1 MAKNTSG
8 AGMNDEVHPAPVPLC
23 IDCDGTLL
31 RTDLLHEAV
40 FLLAKQSPGSLLML
54 PVWLMRGKPCMKQ
67 QIASRVRF
75 NFDSLPVREEVV
87 ALITV
92 ARAEGRRV
100 VLATASPRPW
110 AEGVARRIGL
120 FDDVIAS
127 DEHVNLAGRAK
138 ADELAARFGPAQF
151 DYAGNASADLAVWEK
166 SAGSIVVSSNP
177 RLIEAA
183 SRRAPLRATIAS
195 PRPTPWAFVRALR
208 IHQWL
213 KNLLVWLPLAAA
225 HQLGSIAGLT
235 QGLLAFLAFGFC
247 ASAVYVLN
255 DLLDLEADRLH
266 VRKRKRPFASGAIP
280 LWQGALLIPVLLLM
294 SIVLSLQLPLA
305 FIGVL
310 AGYFAMTLAYSVR
323 LKRQVIVDVLLL
335 AALYTM
341 RVIAGAAA
349 TEVLPSFWL
358 LAMSMFL
365 FLSLAMV
372 KRYSELMLT
381 LDQNKQV
388 APGRGYSVQDL
399 PVLMA
404 IGVSSGMTA
413 VMVLALYVNAP
424 EATLLYQHKLWLW
437 LLPTVLLYWISRVW
451 MKAHRGEV
459 DDDPV
464 VFAARDWQSQCIVV
478 LFVAL
483 LWLAT

>member
-1 MAKNTSG
+1 VNQG
-8 AGMNDEVHPAPVPLC
+8 VPPAPLPLC
-23 IDCDGTLL
+23 VDCDGTLL
-31 RTDLLHEAV
+31 RTDLLHESV
-40 FLLAKQSPGSLLML
+40 CLLAKQSPGSLVLL
-54 PVWLMRGKPCMKQ
+54 PLWLLRGKSYLKQ
-67 QIASRVRF
+67 QIAQRVRF
-75 NFDSLPVREEVV
+75 DFDSLPVCEPVV
-87 ALITV
+87 ALIMQ
-92 ARAEGRRV
+92 ARAEGRRTI
-100 VLATASPRPW
+100 LATASPRPW
-110 AEGVARRIGL
+110 AEGVAGRLGL
-120 FDDVIAS
+120 FDEVIAS
-127 DEHVNLAGRAK
+127 DEHTNLAGRAK
-138 ADELAARFGPAQF
+138 ADELAARFGAGQF
-151 DYAGNASADLAVWEK
+151 DYVGNASADLPVWQRA
-166 SAGSIVVSSNP
+166 AGAIVVSP
-177 RLIEAA
+177 GTRLAEAA
-183 SRRAPLRATIAS
+183 ARLVPVRATIAIA
-195 PRPTPWAFVRALR
+195 RPGLWSYVRALR

-225 HQLGSIAGLT
+225 HQLGSVTGLT
-235 QGLLAFLAFGFC
+235 HGLIAFLAFGFC

-255 DLLDLEADRLH
+255 DLLDLEADRVH
-266 VRKRKRPFASGAIP
+266 ARKRHRPFALGAIP
-280 LWQGALLIPVLLLM
+280 VWQGTLLIPVLLTAAT
-294 SIVLSLQLPLA
+294 VLALQLPWA
-305 FIGVL
+305 FGAVL

-335 AALYTM
+335 AALYTT

-349 TEVLPSFWL
+349 TDVLPSFWL
-358 LAMSMFL
+358 LAMSMFV

-381 LDQNKQV
+381 LDQNKKV

-464 VFAARDWQSQCIVV
+464 VFAARDWQSQVIIVLV
-478 LFVAL
+478 AAL
-483 LWLAT
+483 LWLAS

>member
-1 MAKNTSG
+1 
-8 AGMNDEVHPAPVPLC
+8 MNEGVRPGPLPLC
-23 IDCDGTLL
+23 VDCDGTLL
-31 RTDLLHEAV
+31 RTDLLHESV
-40 FLLAKQSPGSLLML
+40 CLLAKQSPVSLVLL
-54 PVWLMRGKPCMKQ
+54 PLWLLRGKSYLKQ
-67 QIASRVRF
+67 QIALRVRF
-75 NFDSLPVREEVV
+75 DFDSLPVCEPVV
-87 ALITV
+87 DLIRR

-110 AEGVARRIGL
+110 AEGVARRLGL

-127 DEHVNLAGRAK
+127 DEQTNLAGRAK
-138 ADELAARFGPAQF
+138 ADELSARFGVKRF
-151 DYAGNASADLAVWEK
+151 DYVGNASADLAVWQQA
-166 SAGSIVVSSNP
+166 AGAIVVSSGN
-177 RLIEAA
+177 RLAQAA
-183 SRRAPLRATIAS
+183 ARLAPVRATVALE
-195 PRPTPWAFVRALR
+195 RPSVLTYLRALR
-208 IHQWL
+208 LHQWL

-225 HQLGSIAGLT
+225 HQLGSVAGIT
-235 QGLLAFLAFGFC
+235 QGLIAFLAFGLC

-255 DLLDLEADRLH
+255 DLLDLEADRVH
-266 VRKRKRPFASGAIP
+266 VRKRRRPFASGAVP
-280 LWQGALLIPVLLLM
+280 VWQGTVLIPVLLLA
-294 SIVLSLQLPLA
+294 SAVLAMQLPWA
-305 FIGVL
+305 FGAVL

-335 AALYTM
+335 AALYTT

-349 TEVLPSFWL
+349 TSVLPSFWL

-381 LDQNKQV
+381 LDQNKTV

-437 LLPTVLLYWISRVW
+437 LLPTVLLYWITRIW

-464 VFAARDWQSQCIVV
+464 VFAARDWQSQVIVV
-478 LFVAL
+478 LFIVL
-483 LWLAT
+483 LWLAS